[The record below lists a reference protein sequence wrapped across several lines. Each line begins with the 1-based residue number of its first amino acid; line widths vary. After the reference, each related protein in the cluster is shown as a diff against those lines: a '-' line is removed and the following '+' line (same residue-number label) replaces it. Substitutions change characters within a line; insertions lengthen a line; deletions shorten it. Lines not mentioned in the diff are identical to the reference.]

1 MDRLPSLRQGPGRPR
16 WPIQAGAGRSYDDPG
31 HGVDRRD
38 KLVAWSSGT
47 GLLSSDFHGQ
57 GYATEIGRAGL
68 RFARA
73 ALHADSVISFTERHN
88 VASRRVME
96 RLDMVHMGEITA
108 RGLVDGQI
116 GEADDAP
123 FAVYLKQVA
132 GLRDP

>member
-1 MDRLPSLRQGPGRPR
+1 MVVWNWAGPVERLPWPGVRH
-16 WPIQAGAGRSYDDPG
+16 Q
-31 HGVDRRD
+31 
-38 KLVAWSSGT
+38 
-47 GLLSSDFHGQ
+47 
-57 GYATEIGRAGL
+57 IGRAGL

-88 VASRRVME
+88 VAPRRVME

-132 GLRDP
+132 ARVTRRPPSNWASPTARWWPGSHPAAPAPGDRRHLIMGELL